1 MRCQEG
7 EEDDPPLVPRLG
19 TRTSSTLLFST
30 TTRFCD
36 MKQKRNYSFLTSRSI
51 AKTSYTIRSSGVLL
65 QTGRVFLMTF
75 IVGVKSYMT
84 KLPIKV
90 RGVYRFSVAD
100 PGSGRGHNGR
110 RGYRLGRVVGGAAP
124 GRVREGGT
132 PPAQLGG
139 IGERCK
145 LSRWGLGRSPR
156 SFAFRHKKS
165 VACAVVCRADLVCLV
180 FDYYSAASIGRHH
193 VDVIHVACF

>member
-19 TRTSSTLLFST
+19 TRTGSTLLFST

-75 IVGVKSYMT
+75 IVGVKSYMEVSNET
-84 KLPIKV
+84 SDTVLPVFCNESNLNLIPVLYKGKYGGVHALHV
-90 RGVYRFSVAD
+90 R
-100 PGSGRGHNGR
+100 
-110 RGYRLGRVVGGAAP
+110 
-124 GRVREGGT
+124 
-132 PPAQLGG
+132 AQ
-139 IGERCK
+139 
-145 LSRWGLGRSPR
+145 
-156 SFAFRHKKS
+156 
-165 VACAVVCRADLVCLV
+165 
-180 FDYYSAASIGRHH
+180 
-193 VDVIHVACF
+193 